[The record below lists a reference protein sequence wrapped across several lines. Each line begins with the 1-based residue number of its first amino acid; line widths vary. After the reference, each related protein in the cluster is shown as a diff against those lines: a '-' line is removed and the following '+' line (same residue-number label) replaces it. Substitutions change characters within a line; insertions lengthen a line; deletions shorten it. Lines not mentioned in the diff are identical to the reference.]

1 MFGLTLDWG
10 WFAWVGDQEVEAKVG
25 WADLA
30 VRADAETP
38 DKATLGYLRDP
49 LTYLSSP
56 PAWSPC
62 RKKLMSWVAAEKPM

>member
-10 WFAWVGDQEVEAKVG
+10 WFAWVGDEEVEAKVG

-30 VRADAETP
+30 VRA